1 MNKIDLNDNVVV
13 ELTKWGA
20 CFLNASN
27 TFKNMTSPSNNQ
39 RKTTYQAGE
48 LYRTNLWRLMLDFKD
63 GIRFDKEKAFIDLR
77 LDK

>member
-1 MNKIDLNDNVVV
+1 
-13 ELTKWGA
+13 
-20 CFLNASN
+20 
-27 TFKNMTSPSNNQ
+27 MTSPSNNQ